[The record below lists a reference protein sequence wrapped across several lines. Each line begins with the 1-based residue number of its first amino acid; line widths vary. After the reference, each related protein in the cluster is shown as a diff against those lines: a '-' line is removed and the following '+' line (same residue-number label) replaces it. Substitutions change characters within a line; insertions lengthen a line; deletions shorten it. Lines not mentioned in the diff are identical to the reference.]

1 MVVAKKD
8 DHYTTP
14 LDPLVFLPIPD
25 ALPEVSQ
32 PELNALLCLIDDALA
47 GKPTAYPLEVLITN
61 LRLALRNSHMLVNAS
76 RLSCAQARSELDSAD
91 TKLREAEYEDDR
103 VKREMRDCEG
113 FE

>member
-1 MVVAKKD
+1 
-8 DHYTTP
+8 
-14 LDPLVFLPIPD
+14 
-25 ALPEVSQ
+25 
-32 PELNALLCLIDDALA
+32 
-47 GKPTAYPLEVLITN
+47 
-61 LRLALRNSHMLVNAS
+61 MLVNAS

>member
-1 MVVAKKD
+1 MVVAKKAE
-8 DHYTTP
+8 HYTTP

-25 ALPEVSQ
+25 ALPVVNQ

-47 GKPTAYPLEVLITN
+47 GKPTAYPLEVLMTN
-61 LRLALRNSHMLVNAS
+61 LRLSMRNSNALVNAS
-76 RLSCAQARSELDSAD
+76 RLSSAKARSELDAAD